1 MIEKRGDTSW
11 RLTVYDGYDGNG
23 QQIRYRKT
31 VTAANISEAK
41 KLYKLFAAD
50 VQRGNVAKSGKM
62 TLTQFYEF
70 WKENHA
76 LKNHEISTIA
86 YNDQLFT
93 RVKTALGHK
102 KIASIEPK
110 HLLSFYKNLSEPGI
124 KKVQKK
130 KGEKSQPTEESEIDS
145 PNDDTST
152 ALGSTDETAKD
163 APKEPLPA
171 LASSTVRKYHTLISS
186 LLEKA
191 VKWGLL
197 PYNAAKRVE
206 PPKNDS
212 KPKVIYN
219 PEMLGTFLNV
229 LETEELKHRLWILL
243 ALAGGLRREE
253 VFGLEWKNVD
263 FETGTLAL
271 EQVSIYVAGQGTLT
285 KGPKNKSSRRNV
297 SLPVSTMVLLE
308 QYKADQT
315 KAENKLGTKWIKTD
329 RIFTRWNGGSAHPQ
343 SFNTWLTRFCK
354 EKNLPHITPHAFR
367 HMAATYLIA
376 GGTDIRTVSGKLGH
390 SKSSTT
396 LNIYSHLVKSAEAET
411 ATTMETFLQATAAKA
426 IEKLKKENETE
437 KEQGQ

>member
-31 VTAANISEAK
+31 VTAPNISEAK

-93 RVKTALGHK
+93 RIKTALGHK
-102 KIASIEPK
+102 KIAAIEPK
-110 HLLSFYKNLSEPGI
+110 HLLAFYKNLAEPGI
-124 KKVQKK
+124 KKVQKP
-130 KGEKSQPTEESEIDS
+130 KGENSPEPTDKNKDNNLNGTMID
-145 PNDDTST
+145 
-152 ALGSTDETAKD
+152 AETAKD
-163 APKEPLPA
+163 KPKEPLPA

-206 PPKNDS
+206 PPKNDA
-212 KPKVIYN
+212 KPKSIYD
-219 PEMLGTFLNV
+219 PELLGSFLNV
-229 LETEELKHRLWILL
+229 LETEDLKHRLWILL

-253 VFGLEWKNVD
+253 VFGLEWKNVN

-271 EQVSIYVAGQGTLT
+271 EQASIYVAGKGTIT
-285 KGPKNKSSRRNV
+285 KGPKNKSGRRNV
-297 SLPVSTMVLLE
+297 SLPPSTMALLAEYKVE
-308 QYKADQT
+308 QA
-315 KAENKLGTKWIKTD
+315 KAENKLGSKWIKTD
-329 RIFTRWNGGSAHPQ
+329 RIFTRWNGGNAHPQ

-354 EKNLPHITPHAFR
+354 EKGLPHITPHALR

-411 ATTMETFLQATAAKA
+411 ATAMETFLQTTAAKA

>member
-1 MIEKRGDTSW
+1 MIEKRGGNSW
-11 RLTVYDGYDGNG
+11 RLTVCDGYDGNG
-23 QQIRYRKT
+23 QQIRHRKT
-31 VTAANISEAK
+31 VKATNITEAR
-41 KLYKLFAAD
+41 KLYNLFAAD
-50 VQRGNVAKSGKM
+50 VQHGNVAKSGKM
-62 TLTQFYEF
+62 SLTQFYEF

-93 RVKTALGHK
+93 RIKTALGHK

-110 HLLSFYKNLSEPGI
+110 HLLAFYKNLSEPGI
-124 KKVQKK
+124 KKVQTK
-130 KGEKSQPTEESEIDS
+130 KGEKSQSTDENEVDS
-145 PNDDTST
+145 PNGISSTTPCVSDRTTKNTS
-152 ALGSTDETAKD
+152 K
-163 APKEPLPA
+163 KPLPA

-206 PPKNDS
+206 PPKNDA
-212 KPKVIYN
+212 KPKSIYD
-219 PEMLGTFLNV
+219 PELLGSFLNV
-229 LETEELKHRLWILL
+229 LETEDLKHRLWILL

-253 VFGLEWKNVD
+253 VFGLEWKNVN
-263 FETGTLAL
+263 FETGTLTL

-297 SLPVSTMVLLE
+297 SLPPSTMILLAE
-308 QYKADQT
+308 YKAEQA
-315 KAENKLGTKWIKTD
+315 KAENKLGSKWIKTG
-329 RIFTRWNGGSAHPQ
+329 RIFTRWNGGNAHPQ

-354 EKNLPHITPHAFR
+354 EKSLPHITPHSLR

-411 ATTMETFLQATAAKA
+411 ATTMESFLQTTAAKA